1 MPAFA
6 WSSEKLTSQLKTN
19 VKFPKQVLFS
29 HALTTALNIATDTF
43 RSLDSGRAFT
53 LLLTTFC
60 KWKLF
65 SREKR
70 YRIARWMFKDA
81 LVATIGLLPSYLR
94 SDGMELYRSSITLWT
109 FLVAVSLTNLKSGHR
124 FEEIGVRTRFFP

>member
-6 WSSEKLTSQLKTN
+6 RSSEKLTSQLKTN
-19 VKFPKQVLFS
+19 VKFPRQALFS

-43 RSLDSGRAFT
+43 RSLDSERAFT

-70 YRIARWMFKDA
+70 YRIIRWMFKDG
-81 LVATIGLLPSYLR
+81 LVAIIGLLPSYLR

-109 FLVAVSLTNLKSGHR
+109 FLVAVSSKQSQVGSDLKK
-124 FEEIGVRTRFFP
+124 IGVRTRFFP

>member
-6 WSSEKLTSQLKTN
+6 RSREKLTSQLKTN
-19 VKFPKQVLFS
+19 VKFPRQALFS

-70 YRIARWMFKDA
+70 YRIIRWVFKDA
-81 LVATIGLLPSYLR
+81 LIATIGLLPSYLS
-94 SDGMELYRSSITLWT
+94 SDGMELYRSSITFWT
-109 FLVAVSLTNLKSGHR
+109 FLVAVSLTNLKLGHR